1 VLDDFRRLELVR
13 GGRKQVVQSRLRQDK
28 GHRGELA
35 AFVAAVRNGAPSSPI
50 AWRDMVAVSLTTFAI
65 RESLRCGDPVE
76 IDADAFIAAALSAD
90 NEHTDTAAPTETL
103 QFATPE
109 ITSR

>member
-1 VLDDFRRLELVR
+1 
-13 GGRKQVVQSRLRQDK
+13 
-28 GHRGELA
+28 
-35 AFVAAVRNGAPSSPI
+35 
-50 AWRDMVAVSLTTFAI
+50 MVAVSLTTFAI